1 MDKIEADKVKMGE
14 GLIKVKDVVYHTL
27 EIHMVSSPDDFIEK
41 FKVTATDLDDPN
53 TDDNGLVTYSL
64 EKGQELFKIDPQSGL
79 VTAKVTLGRGI
90 WRAEVIAEDGGGLTG
105 VAKLV
110 VTVGEVELELEME
123 EEEEMK
129 AERRRR
135 FVTEQQTRLDTLDSY
150 CSTKKQWPG
159 LNSNVIYVLQVL
171 SAKFKFT
178 TYQYIMIII
187 FLRNNS

>member
-1 MDKIEADKVKMGE
+1 MIS
-14 GLIKVKDVVYHTL
+14 LRN
-27 EIHMVSSPDDFIEK
+27 S
-41 FKVTATDLDDPN
+41 KVTATDLDDPN

-110 VTVGEVELELEME
+110 VTVGEVELELEKE
-123 EEEEMK
+123 EEEEMR

-150 CSTKKQWPG
+150 CSTKQQWPG
-159 LNSNVIYVLQVL
+159 LNSNVIYVLQVIL
-171 SAKFKFT
+171 AMVVA
-178 TYQYIMIII
+178 IMAVRDAC
-187 FLRNNS
+187 LHHYR

>member
-1 MDKIEADKVKMGE
+1 MI
-14 GLIKVKDVVYHTL
+14 LL
-27 EIHMVSSPDDFIEK
+27 RNS
-41 FKVTATDLDDPN
+41 KVTATDLDDPN

>member
-1 MDKIEADKVKMGE
+1 
-14 GLIKVKDVVYHTL
+14 
-27 EIHMVSSPDDFIEK
+27 
-41 FKVTATDLDDPN
+41 
-53 TDDNGLVTYSL
+53 
-64 EKGQELFKIDPQSGL
+64 
-79 VTAKVTLGRGI
+79 
-90 WRAEVIAEDGGGLTG
+90 
-105 VAKLV
+105 
-110 VTVGEVELELEME
+110 
-123 EEEEMK
+123 MK

-187 FLRNNS
+187 FLRNNSQCGALFTRQRQQIGCTTCSSQRAGKSHLFEQDSSQCRKVGLDDKASLKIRRISFDLGLLSPSDSGMLRKQRQPRRDIPIRFISYLRQHRLKRYNHRRQSGIGSLLFYWF